1 MIIVSALMIPSLIP
15 IRVSWQKWYTVT
27 SCIVSGSFMKYVSV
41 LYMPIS
47 FICSHLNSLCR
58 PIGPSALPNFSHLFI
73 LWTCLL
79 WLVGGWLGLGLLGS
93 VLGDAV
99 EQEYTNQDT
108 SYEHYYHSS
117 RNCNPHSGTSCEG
130 HCGTYVKGRGLEL

>member
-1 MIIVSALMIPSLIP
+1 MIILSALMIPSLIP
-15 IRVSWQKWYTVT
+15 IRVSWQKWYTVS
-27 SCIVSGSFMKYVSV
+27 SCIVSSSFMYVSV

-47 FICSHLNSLCR
+47 FICSHLKSLCR

-79 WLVGGWLGLGLLGS
+79 WLVGGWLGLEVLGS

-108 SYEHYYHSS
+108 SYEHYYHCS
-117 RNCNPHSGTSCEG
+117 
-130 HCGTYVKGRGLEL
+130 